1 MLNKFFSIIIL
12 FPLIFTISCS
22 SKKIS
27 KPVSKTESEPLSE
40 TIYNQNDGL
49 KALTSNL
56 KKSYI
61 KHYPV
66 DTPKKIAVIIFV
78 NEDGSKS
85 QFGKFVSN
93 SIQQNIFD
101 PGSFSLL
108 ERERIDS
115 LLEEYDFN
123 QSGLVKDFDYDKLGN
138 LLGAELVIVGT
149 LTPNVPSAQTP
160 LLTINARFVDLTDGI
175 IKSVAS
181 VNIKQTHDIMTK
193 YNSKL
198 LPKIKSLAGAYII
211 KFKNLEVS
219 PHRQNG
225 SPWDSY
231 FGDPDLQLLF
241 STKLNRI
248 TPLVY
253 GSKTISSVYKNRTKI
268 DDMLFDDQ
276 IVLEN
281 DDFIDI
287 KIYDIDALDRE
298 LIGRYTLT
306 KDDISNMLNTN
317 RQRTIS
323 FDQVV
328 SLSIEL
334 EPFK

>member
-22 SKKIS
+22 SQKIS
-27 KPVSKTESEPLSE
+27 KPVSKPLSE

-49 KALTSNL
+49 KALTGNL

-61 KHYPV
+61 KHNPV

-149 LTPNVPSAQTP
+149 LTPNVPSAQSP

-181 VNIKQTHDIMTK
+181 VNIKQTRDIMTK

-219 PHRQNG
+219 PQRQNG

-241 STKLNRI
+241 TTKLNR
-248 TPLVY
+248 TTSLVLN
-253 GSKTISSVYKNRTKI
+253 SKTSSSVYKDRRKI
-268 DDMLFDDQ
+268 DDIFFENQ
-276 IVLEN
+276 IILEN

-287 KIYDIDALDRE
+287 RIYDKDALDDE
-298 LIGRYTLT
+298 IIGRYTLT
-306 KDDISNMLNTN
+306 KEDISNMLDTS
-317 RQRTIS
+317 RQQTIS